1 MGAQYQA
8 ANVKPPFDKD
18 SDDNFRVAKFTAGTT
33 HAANAVPTEF
43 CGKYVT
49 LYATGGNVHFGFSPN
64 SSAEIDS
71 GATATAAGETNQVG
85 GVLPN
90 GLMYQRQVRVPSA
103 APGGSMYFVRESTA
117 ASTTV
122 YMELSSDGAKA

>member
-8 ANVKPPFDKD
+8 ANVKPPYDVD

-33 HAANAVPTEF
+33 HAANAVPHEF

-49 LYATGGNVHFGFSPN
+49 LYATGGDVHFGFSPN
-64 SSAEIDS
+64 SSAEIDRA
-71 GATATAAGETNQVG
+71 ATETAAGETSQVG

-90 GLMYQRQVRVPSA
+90 GLMYQRQYRVPSR
-103 APGGSMYFVRESTA
+103 APGGEIYFVRESTA
-117 ASTTV
+117 ASTVV
-122 YMELSSDGAKA
+122 YMELSSG